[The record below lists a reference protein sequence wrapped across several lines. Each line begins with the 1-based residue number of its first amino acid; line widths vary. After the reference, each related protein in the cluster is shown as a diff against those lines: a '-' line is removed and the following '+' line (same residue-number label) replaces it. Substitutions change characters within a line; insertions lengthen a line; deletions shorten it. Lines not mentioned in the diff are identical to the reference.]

1 MTTPSLRKDLISR
14 SAGVQPS
21 SSSLERGGWDI
32 VKEEEEEEMAIKSLP
47 RTFEKKNTKIIDN
60 GALAITFGNS
70 PTHPGDG

>member
-1 MTTPSLRKDLISR
+1 
-14 SAGVQPS
+14 
-21 SSSLERGGWDI
+21 
-32 VKEEEEEEMAIKSLP
+32 MAIKSLP